1 MSDRCYRERAKGG
14 DADAIKHVIGCYY
27 DMLAERTVAASGPV
41 GGPASVH
48 ECFESLLK
56 LD

>member
-1 MSDRCYRERAKGG
+1 VCPKCRELARGG
-14 DADAIKHVIGCYY
+14 DADAIKSVIGRYY
-27 DMLAERTVAASGPV
+27 DMVFERTVAAAGPV

-56 LD
+56 